1 MPACVFGRAVDP
13 ANLVR
18 RIDARVDAMFEAGL
32 VSEVE
37 GLLDLG
43 FRDGI
48 TAPQAIGYKEVVAA
62 LDGQTTMDEAR
73 ERIKQATRRYAKR
86 QRTWFRK
93 DARIAWL
100 DADGADARELAD
112 EACTLLETRF
122 LSSDPQHPGM

>member
-1 MPACVFGRAVDP
+1 M
-13 ANLVR
+13 
-18 RIDARVDAMFEAGL
+18 
-32 VSEVE
+32 S
-37 GLLDLG
+37 
-43 FRDGI
+43 I

-86 QRTWFRK
+86 QRTLVPQGR
-93 DARIAWL
+93 ARIAWL

>member
-1 MPACVFGRAVDP
+1 MELVTTHAHTSFCGHGEGTVEELAAAAEAAGVTTLAVTEHYPLSKAFDPRDYLSMPA
-13 ANLVR
+13 
-18 RIDARVDAMFEAGL
+18 ARVGEYLA
-32 VSEVE
+32 
-37 GLLDLG
+37 
-43 FRDGI
+43 
-48 TAPQAIGYKEVVAA
+48 AI
-62 LDGQTTMDEAR
+62 DEAR